1 MAVSLSSAM
10 RNKGEKKKEFDFQ
23 IAGWSYNPAG
33 DTYFLSW
40 KVDKRNTD
48 ESQFWTLDSSF
59 AVNFLSVTVK

>member
-23 IAGWSYNPAG
+23 IPGWTYNPVV
-33 DTYFLSW
+33 DRYFLSW
-40 KVDKRNTD
+40 KVNKRNTD
-48 ESQFWTLDSSF
+48 ESKFWTLDSSF